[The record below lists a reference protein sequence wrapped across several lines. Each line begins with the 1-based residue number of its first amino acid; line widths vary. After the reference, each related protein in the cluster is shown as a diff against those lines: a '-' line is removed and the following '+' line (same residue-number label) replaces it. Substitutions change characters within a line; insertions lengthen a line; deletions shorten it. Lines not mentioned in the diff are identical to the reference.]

1 MKTIQNEVIII
12 EDNDDHAEL
21 IVRAL
26 KIKQPHLNI
35 SRLNDGEKAI
45 EYLLAIENYKSRYP
59 RMILL
64 DLRLPKHDGIEV
76 LSLIK
81 KSKHLCII
89 PVIVFS
95 SSDEHRDILN
105 AYNNHANSYLVKPMD
120 FNKLQYSINEL
131 SDYWLN
137 LNIHLYNPQ

>member
-26 KIKQPHLNI
+26 KNKQPHLNI

-45 EYLLAIENYKSRYP
+45 DYLSSIENNKSRYP

-76 LSLIK
+76 LSMIK
-81 KSKHLCII
+81 NSKTLCII

-137 LNIHLYNPQ
+137 LNIHLYNPL